1 MIFDMISD
9 EFLKKNYRKIARRS
23 NLGLVEQTFRY
34 KATNADELIFERGD
48 TWEICLVTSH
58 VGDAFSFI
66 HKVFLIG
73 HRFQQACSVPSRMI
87 IQILQT
93 KWRLS
98 DETMTNITESLC
110 AKELSLP
117 AWQPKLPSHRNKAQL
132 EGHVQL
138 PLKFSFK
145 WINAPYY
152 ATDLSVYVF
161 RLYGKYPQIRP
172 AIVVVNNHNT
182 LAELGHFLPAQVFQH
197 DVSGLP
203 YIMQVF
209 QVVCTKVTDEL
220 VTFLTKTCDDIN
232 YMVYEGRLRP
242 SGSKM
247 QYLRHLEDCQHAA
260 KECCRQNRSTLQMLL
275 DQANVI
281 QGPRS
286 HYETN
291 LINELEM
298 VVTDLNYF
306 HDEIESS
313 LRRISGVCR
322 DIREQLDIVQIRRT
336 SILGILAGL
345 YLPLAFVTS
354 FLGMNLNQFT
364 QPQPSW
370 RNATHIDV
378 TNPENFTISH
388 SKIVDSGANQAWS
401 LQNFFEIAIPLVVG
415 TILAPLVIGSVIRA
429 FLRALRRGRTWWRLI
444 FTLFVICYST
454 FSGIATRYFT
464 MGLVMFAPFS
474 LFVGLNMIMLARRK
488 RIDWLGL
495 IVWFVST
502 CCFEMALYYL
512 VDDAVLG
519 ITGAVYGIS
528 FFLVWWLRPNF
539 YYRWDQGRRPKAK
552 ES

>member
-1 MIFDMISD
+1 MQY
-9 EFLKKNYRKIARRS
+9 E
-23 NLGLVEQTFRY
+23 
-34 KATNADELIFERGD
+34 
-48 TWEICLVTSH
+48 
-58 VGDAFSFI
+58 
-66 HKVFLIG
+66 
-73 HRFQQACSVPSRMI
+73 
-87 IQILQT
+87 
-93 KWRLS
+93 
-98 DETMTNITESLC
+98 
-110 AKELSLP
+110 
-117 AWQPKLPSHRNKAQL
+117 
-132 EGHVQL
+132 
-138 PLKFSFK
+138 
-145 WINAPYY
+145 
-152 ATDLSVYVF
+152 
-161 RLYGKYPQIRP
+161 QIRR

-209 QVVCTKVTDEL
+209 QAVCTKVTDEL

-275 DQANVI
+275 DQVNVI

-378 TNPENFTISH
+378 TNPGNFTISQ

-444 FTLFVICYST
+444 FTLFVIWLDPNLE
-454 FSGIATRYFT
+454 
-464 MGLVMFAPFS
+464 GLQCQDS
-474 LFVGLNMIMLARRK
+474 
-488 RIDWLGL
+488 
-495 IVWFVST
+495 
-502 CCFEMALYYL
+502 
-512 VDDAVLG
+512 
-519 ITGAVYGIS
+519 
-528 FFLVWWLRPNF
+528 
-539 YYRWDQGRRPKAK
+539 
-552 ES
+552 